1 MNEHD
6 ERDDQRR
13 ASEGAPLLASD
24 PERLATETAGEEDH
38 RIIERNQDPEGKPP
52 FFERLVAWLRKD
64 APAPT
69 RDSKATEK
77 TRGLVLLGVTGVGCL
92 FLFFGLFT
100 TDSDSTKKARSSGPN
115 LGRPQQQEVNPETA
129 NRSAV
134 PQLSVNPPTIDE
146 TGDLTEKDLLGTMR
160 NRGDSPIERASP
172 APVAPKEP
180 PAGDLSQINF
190 DDPALAEAYRRQ
202 GRVPP
207 KRPTEVTDWNQAIAE
222 YQANEQQAKQK
233 PSAPAALPVVPAV
246 NVGEALRKSSMVFVR
261 SSLGA
266 PGPGVGVKPALD
278 RKAKG
283 LLPQGTVLVARLQHA
298 VSSAAK
304 VPVVAVIE
312 YNYERDGE
320 LIVPAGSKAYGELS
334 QATPQG
340 WVGIKFH
347 TLEFPSGEQEEIT
360 GSALSMERGVL
371 KGDVNGTNSGR
382 KFLTRALTGMGT
394 IAAYAVGG
402 RGVGSSIN
410 GIDSSILLRERLASN
425 IAMAGE
431 QEMAML
437 AYQQNIVVTVPANT
451 RFYLVLHQ
459 AGVTHSGGQRD
470 SVMPGRGLGAAGA
483 VLQPVGYQ
491 ESLSVEEIRDLR
503 QLQNEMRQMNQ
514 MLLHSQP
521 LSPRS
526 ENQ

>member
-1 MNEHD
+1 MNEQD

-13 ASEGAPLLASD
+13 ASEGAPLSASD
-24 PERLATETAGEEDH
+24 PERLATDRTEEGDY
-38 RIIERNQDPEGKPP
+38 RTIQRNQDLEERPAP
-52 FFERLVAWLRKD
+52 FERLAAWFRKD

-77 TRGLVLLGVTGVGCL
+77 TRGLVLLGVTTIGCL

-100 TDSDSTKKARSSGPN
+100 TDSDSTKKARSTGPS

-134 PQLSVNPPTIDE
+134 PQLNVNPPANEE
-146 TGDLTEKDLLGTMR
+146 TGDLTEKDVLGTMR
-160 NRGDSPIERASP
+160 NRAGSPIETAP
-172 APVAPKEP
+172 ALPAAPKAP
-180 PAGDLSQINF
+180 PRVNLGQINF
-190 DDPALAEAYRRQ
+190 DDPALTEAYRRQ

-207 KRPTEVTDWNQAIAE
+207 KRPTEVTDWNLAVAE
-222 YQANEQQAKQK
+222 NQAKQRL
-233 PSAPAALPVVPAV
+233 SAPAAVPAV
-246 NVGEALRKSSMVFVR
+246 PVVNPGEALRKSSLVFVR
-261 SSLGA
+261 SSLSF
-266 PGPGVGVKPALD
+266 PGPGVGVKPVLD
-278 RKAKG
+278 RKATG
-283 LLPQGTVLVARLQHA
+283 LLPEGSVLVARLQHA

-312 YNYERDGE
+312 YNYEQDGE

-347 TLEFPSGEQEEIT
+347 TLEFPSGEKEEIT

-371 KGDVNGTNSGR
+371 KGDVNGKNSGK
-382 KFLTRALTGMGT
+382 KFLTRALTGIGT

-402 RGVGSSIN
+402 RGLGSSVN

-431 QEMAML
+431 QELAML

-451 RFYLVLHQ
+451 RFYMVLHE
-459 AGVTHSGGQRD
+459 AGVTQPGAQRD
-470 SVMPGRGLGAAGA
+470 SVVPGRGIGVPGA
-483 VLQPVGYQ
+483 VLQPVGFQ
-491 ESLSVEEIRDLR
+491 ESLSVEEVKDLR
-503 QLQNEMRQMNQ
+503 QLRNEMRQMNQ
-514 MLLHSQP
+514 MLLNSQP
-521 LSPRS
+521 LSPRPES
-526 ENQ
+526 Q

>member
-1 MNEHD
+1 MNEQD

-13 ASEGAPLLASD
+13 ASEGAPLAASD
-24 PERLATETAGEEDH
+24 PERLATDRTDEEDH
-38 RIIERNQDPEGKPP
+38 RTIQRNQDLEVQPS
-52 FFERLVAWLRKD
+52 FFERLAAWFRKG

-77 TRGLVLLGVTGVGCL
+77 TRGLVLLGVTAVGCL

-100 TDSDSTKKARSSGPN
+100 TDSDSTKKARSTGPS

-134 PQLSVNPPTIDE
+134 PQLNVNPPTNEE
-146 TGDLTEKDLLGTMR
+146 TGDLTEKDVLGTMR
-160 NRGDSPIERASP
+160 NRGGSPIETAP
-172 APVAPKEP
+172 AQPAAPKVP
-180 PAGDLSQINF
+180 PPVNLGQINF

-202 GRVPP
+202 GRIPP

-222 YQANEQQAKQK
+222 NQAKQR
-233 PSAPAALPVVPAV
+233 PAAPAVVPAVPIV

-261 SSLGA
+261 SSLGV
-266 PGPGVGVKPALD
+266 PGPGVGVKPALE
-278 RKAKG
+278 RKATG
-283 LLPQGTVLVARLQHA
+283 LLPQGSVLVARLQHA

-312 YNYERDGE
+312 YNYEQDGE

-347 TLEFPSGEQEEIT
+347 TLAFPSGEKEEIT
-360 GSALSMERGVL
+360 GSALRMERGVL
-371 KGDVNGTNSGR
+371 KGEVNGKNSGK

-402 RGVGSSIN
+402 RGLGSSIN
-410 GIDSSILLRERLASN
+410 GIDSSILMRERLASN

-431 QEMAML
+431 QELAML

-451 RFYLVLHQ
+451 RFFLVLHQ
-459 AGVTHSGGQRD
+459 AGVTHPGGQRD
-470 SVMPGRGLGAAGA
+470 SVMPGRGVGASGA

-491 ESLSVEEIRDLR
+491 ESLSTEEVKDLR
-503 QLQNEMRQMNQ
+503 QLRNEMRQMNQ
-514 MLLHSQP
+514 MLLNSQP
-521 LSPRS
+521 LSPRPES
-526 ENQ
+526 Q